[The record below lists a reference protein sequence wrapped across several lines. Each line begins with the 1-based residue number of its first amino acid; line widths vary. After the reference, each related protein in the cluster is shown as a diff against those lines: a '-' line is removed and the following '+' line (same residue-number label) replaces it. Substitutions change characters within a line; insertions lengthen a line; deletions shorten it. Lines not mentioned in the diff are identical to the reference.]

1 MMNGS
6 RTSSLAAGQQRR
18 LTRLFLTPLCAGL
31 AACATPDLTQELGSF
46 SESAIATN
54 KELVEFATP
63 RAAAEQNRARL
74 ATLQAGRSPI
84 TLSCEIGT
92 PLSECIIFEAYELP
106 DTDGVWTSTLAF
118 TTALS
123 RYLAAFEALLKVETP
138 AEIGTRTT
146 VLFQAV
152 GGFAD
157 TPSAGLPASTT
168 ARATAVSN
176 PIGVLAAQA
185 ARARQYRA
193 LRQAAEPADQAIGNA
208 LAALQTQGLFPES
221 ERAFEALIEASRA
234 LETMESP
241 TIADVRLVETRRTA
255 YLDAVRETP
264 LETFLLM
271 REAHAGLLSALNR
284 NANPTE
290 VLNSV
295 NALNDLNTALEET

>member
-1 MMNGS
+1 MIGS
-6 RTSSLAAGQQRR
+6 RTSSLAAGYQRLLPR
-18 LTRLFLTPLCAGL
+18 FFLAPFCAGL

-54 KELVEFATP
+54 RELVEFATP

-74 ATLQAGRSPI
+74 AALQAGRSPI

-92 PLSECIIFEAYELP
+92 PLNECVIFEAYELP

-234 LETMESP
+234 LETKDSP

-255 YLDAVRETP
+255 YLEAVRETP

-290 VLNSV
+290 VLNFV
-295 NALNDLNTALEET
+295 NALNDLNSALEET